1 MRRLWWWWFKTNS
14 SEHWLFMSFPFIE
27 TWTNFKKNADVKW
40 RTHQSWKAIWPNR
53 VFHFSNSTTFNRVCS
68 TSKGWCFKT
77 LNPSRS
83 TLGVFD
89 LKEHLGID
97 SLNSPFQTAI
107 KNHQS
112 PVFPSRVGINLPH
125 FFFIGRTSGT
135 IFVSPAIPRKFD
147 SRRYTQKNAQKGTQD
162 FKNIGISFTLIL
174 RKTSKPNTSS
184 VLPGLAK

>member
-1 MRRLWWWWFKTNS
+1 MNAGFSCLSLLLKLGQTSRKT
-14 SEHWLFMSFPFIE
+14 LMSNGGHTKVEKQSDQIE
-27 TWTNFKKNADVKW
+27 
-40 RTHQSWKAIWPNR
+40 S
-53 VFHFSNSTTFNRVCS
+53 S
-68 TSKGWCFKT
+68 TSQILQRSTGFAQPQKGWCFKT

-112 PVFPSRVGINLPH
+112 QVFPSRVGINLPH

-135 IFVSPAIPRKFD
+135 IFVSPAIPRKLD

-162 FKNIGISFTLIL
+162 FEDIGISFTLIL
-174 RKTSKPNTSS
+174 
-184 VLPGLAK
+184 